1 MNSKSKRIIKE
12 FFRYLIIIFAA
23 FWMVLPFFWMVSS
36 SLMTPQEITSIPPK
50 WIPEKP
56 QWHNYIDVLKRVPIG
71 KYYLNSLL
79 VAGTATIGVILTS
92 SLAGY
97 AFAKLHFPGK
107 KPVFQF
113 ILVTMMFPVFIF
125 LIPNFFLMKTFGMLT
140 NHLSLI
146 VPFLVS
152 GYGIFLLRQFIM
164 SIPDELLDSA
174 RIDGASEFKIYRSII
189 LPNIKPGL
197 SALAI
202 TTFIG
207 QWNNFLWPMIISSFS
222 PNLMTVPVGIQ
233 RLALAFASAE
243 TQHLVLTGLVYQV
256 VPMLIVFVYF
266 QKNFIKGFVVSGFGN
281 I

>member
-23 FWMVLPFFWMVSS
+23 FWMVLPFFWMVSA

-113 ILVTMMFPVFIF
+113 ILVTMMFTVFIF

>member
-1 MNSKSKRIIKE
+1 MNSKSKRFIKE

-23 FWMVLPFFWMVSS
+23 FWMVLPFFWMVSA

-56 QWHNYIDVLKRVPIG
+56 QWHNYIDVLERVPIG

-79 VAGTATIGVILTS
+79 VAGTATLGVILTS

-97 AFAKLHFPGK
+97 AFAKLNFPGK

-174 RIDGASEFKIYRSII
+174 RIDGASEFKIYMSII

-233 RLALAFASAE
+233 RLSLAFASAE
-243 TQHLVLTGLVYQV
+243 TQHLVLAGLVYQV

-281 I
+281 V